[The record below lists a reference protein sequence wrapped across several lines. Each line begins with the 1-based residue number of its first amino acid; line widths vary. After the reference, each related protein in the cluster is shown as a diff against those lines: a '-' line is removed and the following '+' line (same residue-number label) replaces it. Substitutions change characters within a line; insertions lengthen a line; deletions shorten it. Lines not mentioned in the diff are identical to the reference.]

1 MNTRIA
7 ATAMSFLGLPYLLCA
22 QNIQTISW
30 TELGQR
36 TSRCKVEVSLK
47 SGEIIQG
54 KVVRWDDR
62 SLTVKDREILPT
74 EISLVRVQPRRRWIG
89 RYIGLGG
96 GIVLGTVSGMQAGNK
111 TTGRDTD
118 SVVLNAMAGAVVGVL
133 IGWGADA
140 IITPKP
146 VFYRIEAAR

>member
-62 SLTVKDREILPT
+62 NGKVCECWLGPMGRLRRDRRLRALSPFHGLRRLRCARLWH
-74 EISLVRVQPRRRWIG
+74 SNSNQFFGQPSR
-89 RYIGLGG
+89 
-96 GIVLGTVSGMQAGNK
+96 QHCK
-111 TTGRDTD
+111 
-118 SVVLNAMAGAVVGVL
+118 
-133 IGWGADA
+133 
-140 IITPKP
+140 
-146 VFYRIEAAR
+146 AAQS